1 MEAAFQLKGRLFTLS
16 VLQLTNHHID
26 QIEQDL
32 AQKKEQA
39 PNFFNQ
45 APVVIDLLDLE
56 KNENLD
62 FDLKALN
69 QVLAKHTL
77 IPVGYCAKTNAWQEK
92 IKALNLPILTEARLT
107 AQPRSNQDSKENQS
121 KNNTKKPPETIKHQY
136 SKQSLIIDTPIRSG
150 QQIYAS
156 EGDLIITSTV
166 SPGAELLAEGSIH
179 VYGTL
184 RGRALAGINGN
195 SDARIFCHQ
204 LEANLI
210 SIAGQYRLFE
220 DGYQGEQSRS
230 HQIYLKDGQLM
241 ISPIS

>member
-16 VLQLTNHHID
+16 VLQLTSNHID
-26 QIEQDL
+26 TIDKEL
-32 AQKKEQA
+32 AKKKEQA

-45 APVVIDLLDLE
+45 APIVIDLLDLE
-56 KNENLD
+56 KDETKTI
-62 FDLKALN
+62 DLEALN
-69 QVLAKHTL
+69 NLLVKHAL
-77 IPVGYCAKTNAWQEK
+77 IPVGYCTKNSTWQEK
-92 IKALNLPILTEARLT
+92 IKSLNLPVLTEARLT
-107 AQPRSNQDSKENQS
+107 AQPRQSKEDKETTTNGS
-121 KNNTKKPPETIKHQY
+121 KKASEAIARQY

-150 QQIYAS
+150 QQVYAS
-156 EGDLIITSTV
+156 EGDLVVTSTV

-195 SDARIFCHQ
+195 ADARIFCHN

-220 DGYQGEQSRS
+220 DGYHSEQNRS

-241 ISPIS
+241 ILPIN